1 MLNVLFVCTANICRS
16 PYMELAGRAML
27 PPDAELTFS
36 SAGTL
41 GFVDRGMDPTMAS
54 AFEHSPEVGG
64 EHIESFRSRRLT
76 PQLVTGADLVLTAA
90 EEHRQFI
97 LLEQPMAFRKVF
109 SLGQFA
115 TVVQRLESAPSGPAL
130 VNTVGNTSGIA
141 QIRADI
147 ADPFRRGRRAAAE
160 CARQIDELLAAV
172 VPALARSAE
181 PRARAN
187 EE

>member
-16 PYMELAGRAML
+16 PYMEIAGRAML
-27 PPDAELTFS
+27 PRDAEVTFT

-41 GFVDRGMDPTMAS
+41 GFVDREMDRTMAT
-54 AFEHSPEVGG
+54 AFERNPEVDIDQ
-64 EHIESFRSRRLT
+64 IEAFRSQRLT
-76 PQLVTGADLVLTAA
+76 PQLVAAADLVLTAE

-97 LLEQPMAFRKVF
+97 LLEAPAAFRKVF

-115 TVVQRLESAPSGPAL
+115 TVVQRLESAPSGSAL

-160 CARQIDELLAAV
+160 CARQIDDLLAVV
-172 VPALARSAE
+172 VPALAGSTCAS
-181 PRARAN
+181 

>member
-16 PYMELAGRAML
+16 PYMELAGRALL
-27 PPDAELTFS
+27 PPDAELAFS

-41 GFVDRGMDPTMAS
+41 GFVDRGMDPTMAM
-54 AFEHSPEVGG
+54 AFGPDPEIG
-64 EHIESFRSRRLT
+64 EAQIEAFRSRRLT
-76 PQLVTGADLVLTAA
+76 PRLVTEADLVLTAE

-97 LLEQPMAFRKVF
+97 LLEQPAAFRKVF

-115 TVVQRLESAPSGPAL
+115 TVVQRLESAPGGSTL
-130 VNTVGNTSGIA
+130 VDTVARTSGIA

-147 ADPFRRGRRAAAE
+147 ADPYRRGARAAAE
-160 CARQIDELLAAV
+160 CGRQIDDLLAVV

-181 PRARAN
+181 PRTRTH
-187 EE
+187 EK